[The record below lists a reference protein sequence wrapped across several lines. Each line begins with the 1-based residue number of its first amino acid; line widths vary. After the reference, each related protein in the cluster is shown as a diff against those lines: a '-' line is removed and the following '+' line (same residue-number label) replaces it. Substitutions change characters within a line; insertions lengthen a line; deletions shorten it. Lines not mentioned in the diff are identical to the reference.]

1 MQNPTIGFFFF
12 PEESSFQ
19 VEYKSLILLQG
30 WCSSMPGVGS
40 VAWSYMADR
49 FLVAIAHCLF
59 LHVCR
64 PKLYTGKLQS

>member
-1 MQNPTIGFFFF
+1 
-12 PEESSFQ
+12 
-19 VEYKSLILLQG
+19 
-30 WCSSMPGVGS
+30 MPGVGS

-64 PKLYTGKLQS
+64 PKLYTGKLQSLGLIRLRCYFQRNVKAYFQEHDYQIFEMSKV